1 MSRIPLPYTQKVL
14 DLFRNP
20 KNLGKL
26 EDANVIAVAG
36 NPACG
41 DMITFYM
48 KINNQAVIE
57 KISFESYGCAANIAT
72 ASIVTEMIKGL
83 NVKSAWKDVTW
94 KKVTEEVGGLPNV
107 KFHCGILA
115 VGAVKVLGIPCGL
128 IINRSDIGDDQV
140 KKYAAIREVPILM
153 EIPFDR
159 RIAEAYSRG
168 DVLIEVM
175 PEWKAKFLALYDQ
188 ITEIVAYHKD

>member
-1 MSRIPLPYTQKVL
+1 MSRVPLPYTQKVL

-48 KINNQAVIE
+48 KINDQGVIE
-57 KISFESYGCAANIAT
+57 KITFESYGCAANIAT

-83 NVKSAWKDVTW
+83 TVESAWKDVTW

-115 VGAVKVLGIPCGL
+115 VGAVK
-128 IINRSDIGDDQV
+128 R
-140 KKYAAIREVPILM
+140 AIRKYYEEKGSAPSWLPKELTFEEKQALEEEELATKM
-153 EIPFDR
+153 
-159 RIAEAYSRG
+159 SKK
-168 DVLIEVM
+168 L
-175 PEWKAKFLALYDQ
+175 KAADEK
-188 ITEIVAYHKD
+188 

>member
-1 MSRIPLPYTQKVL
+1 MSRVPLPYTQKVL
-14 DLFRNP
+14 DLFRNT

-26 EDANVIAVAG
+26 EDANVISVAG

-48 KINNQAVIE
+48 KINDQAIVE

-83 NVKSAWKDVTW
+83 SVESAWKEVTW
-94 KKVTEEVGGLPNV
+94 KKVTEEVGGLPSV

-115 VGAVKVLGIPCGL
+115 VGAV
-128 IINRSDIGDDQV
+128 RR
-140 KKYAAIREVPILM
+140 AIRKFYEQKGSTPSWLPQELTFEEKQALEEEELANKM
-153 EIPFDR
+153 
-159 RIAEAYSRG
+159 SKK
-168 DVLIEVM
+168 L
-175 PEWKAKFLALYDQ
+175 KAADEK
-188 ITEIVAYHKD
+188 

>member
-1 MSRIPLPYTQKVL
+1 MSRMPLPYTQKVL

-26 EDANVIAVAG
+26 EDANVTAVAG

-48 KINNQAVIE
+48 KINDQAVIE

-83 NVKSAWKDVTW
+83 SVETAWKDVTW
-94 KKVTEEVGGLPNV
+94 KKVTEEVGGLPSV

-115 VGAVKVLGIPCGL
+115 VGAIK
-128 IINRSDIGDDQV
+128 R
-140 KKYAAIREVPILM
+140 AIRKYYKQKGSVPSWLPK
-153 EIPFDR
+153 ELTFEEKQALEEEELAKR
-159 RIAEAYSRG
+159 LSKK
-168 DVLIEVM
+168 L
-175 PEWKAKFLALYDQ
+175 KAADEK
-188 ITEIVAYHKD
+188 